1 MPTSKQ
7 KKKKQ
12 KGRRKTYIKKNGDEK
27 HHHTAHRFGEELQSK
42 KTLRTMIGSF
52 LRKVKEKK

>member
-7 KKKKQ
+7 KKEAERKK
-12 KGRRKTYIKKNGDEK
+12 KNIHKKNGDEK
-27 HHHTAHRFGEELQSK
+27 HHHAAHRFGEELQSK